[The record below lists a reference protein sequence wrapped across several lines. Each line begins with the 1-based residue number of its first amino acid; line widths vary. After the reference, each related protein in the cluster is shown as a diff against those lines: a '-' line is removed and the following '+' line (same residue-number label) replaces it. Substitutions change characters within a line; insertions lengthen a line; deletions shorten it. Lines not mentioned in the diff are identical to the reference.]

1 MHTILNANTTLKFEK
16 GMIEQRIVSVQ
27 KHLYGLTA
35 AIAYCTAI

>member
-16 GMIEQRIVSVQ
+16 GRIEQRQGIVSVR

-35 AIAYCTAI
+35 I